1 MRKIGTYRSMNSIFG
16 NIDDLFLFCT
26 VVEEGS
32 LLSASKRLQL
42 PVSTMSRR
50 LAALEERL
58 SIRLLEKKGREL
70 VATKD
75 GEAAFAALSS
85 GMESLHQ
92 GFSSLLEE
100 RDAIQGKIKL
110 AVPHNF
116 YSGFLRPTVEQ
127 YLTQYP
133 NVQLNLIL
141 SQQQVVPETDR
152 DLLITFQISDMDGM
166 IARPLFTAKHGFFAS
181 QEYLDSRDEIKN
193 PDDLEHQEWINVDD
207 VFDIPLYKSDRLE
220 QMVTIKP
227 KFIVNDISAVAAA
240 AQKGLGIASLP
251 FRHVSPEMNLIQVLP
266 EYHRG
271 DRQAYLVYKERKY
284 QPKALTLLIG
294 TLIESVQSFHH
305 DELS

>member
-1 MRKIGTYRSMNSIFG
+1 MNSIFG
-16 NIDDLFLFCT
+16 NIDDLFLFCA

-50 LAALEERL
+50 LTALEERL

-92 GFSSLLEE
+92 GFSCLLEE

-152 DLLITFQISDMDGM
+152 DLLITFKISDMDGM
-166 IARPLFTAKHGFFAS
+166 IARPLFKAKHGFFAS
-181 QEYLDSRDEIKN
+181 QEYLDSREEIKN

-227 KFIVNDISAVAAA
+227 KFIVNDIYAVAAA

-251 FRHVSPEMNLIQVLP
+251 FRHVSPKMNLIQVLP
-266 EYHRG
+266 E
-271 DRQAYLVYKERKY
+271 
-284 QPKALTLLIG
+284 
-294 TLIESVQSFHH
+294 
-305 DELS
+305 

>member
-1 MRKIGTYRSMNSIFG
+1 MNSIFG
-16 NIDDLFLFCT
+16 NIDDLFLFCA

-50 LAALEERL
+50 LTALEDRL
-58 SIRLLEKKGREL
+58 NIRLLEKKGREL

-85 GMESLHQ
+85 GMESIHQ
-92 GFSSLLEE
+92 GFSSLLEG

-116 YSGFLRPTVEQ
+116 YGGFLRSTVEQ
-127 YLTQYP
+127 FLTEHP

-152 DLLITFQISDMDGM
+152 DLLITFQISEMDGM
-166 IARPLFTAKHGFFAS
+166 IARPLFKAKHGFFAS
-181 QEYLDSRDEIKN
+181 QEYLDSHGAITK
-193 PDDLEHQEWINVDD
+193 PDDLEHQDWINVDD
-207 VFDIPLYKSDRLE
+207 VFDMPLYKSDRLA
-220 QMVTIKP
+220 QMITIKP
-227 KFIVNDISAVAAA
+227 KFIVNDILAVAAA

-284 QPKALTLLIG
+284 QPKALTLLIDA
-294 TLIESVQSFHH
+294 LIESVRSFHR
-305 DELS
+305 DDLVK

>member
-1 MRKIGTYRSMNSIFG
+1 
-16 NIDDLFLFCT
+16 
-26 VVEEGS
+26 
-32 LLSASKRLQL
+32 
-42 PVSTMSRR
+42 
-50 LAALEERL
+50 
-58 SIRLLEKKGREL
+58 
-70 VATKD
+70 
-75 GEAAFAALSS
+75 
-85 GMESLHQ
+85 
-92 GFSSLLEE
+92 
-100 RDAIQGKIKL
+100 
-110 AVPHNF
+110 
-116 YSGFLRPTVEQ
+116 
-127 YLTQYP
+127 
-133 NVQLNLIL
+133 VQLNLIL

-193 PDDLEHQEWINVDD
+193 LDDLEHQEWINVDD

-271 DRQAYLVYKERKY
+271 DRQAYLVYIERNY
-284 QPKALTLLIG
+284 QTKALTLLIG

>member
-1 MRKIGTYRSMNSIFG
+1 MSSIFG

-50 LAALEERL
+50 LTALEERL

-75 GEAAFAALSS
+75 GEVAFSALSS

-92 GFSSLLEE
+92 GFSCLLEE

-166 IARPLFTAKHGFFAS
+166 IARQLFKAKHGFFAS
-181 QEYLDSRDEIKN
+181 PEYLDSHEAIKK
-193 PDDLEHQEWINVDD
+193 PDDLEQQSWISVDE
-207 VFDIPLYKSDRLE
+207 VFDMPLYKSDRLE

-227 KFIVNDISAVAAA
+227 KFIVNDIHAVAAA
-240 AQKGLGIASLP
+240 AQKGLGVASLP
-251 FRHVSPEMNLIQVLP
+251 FRHVSPDMNLIQVLP

-284 QPKALTLLIG
+284 QPKALTLLIDA
-294 TLIESVQSFHH
+294 LIECFQSVHS
-305 DELS
+305 DEFSQMKRRKK

>member
-1 MRKIGTYRSMNSIFG
+1 MNSIFG

-50 LAALEERL
+50 LTALEERL

-220 QMVTIKP
+220 QIVTIKP
-227 KFIVNDISAVAAA
+227 KFIVNDIFAVAAA

-284 QPKALTLLIG
+284 QPKALTLLID

>member
-1 MRKIGTYRSMNSIFG
+1 MNSIFG

-50 LAALEERL
+50 LTALEERL

-141 SQQQVVPETDR
+141 SQQQVVPQTDR

-166 IARPLFTAKHGFFAS
+166 IARPLFKAKHGFFAS
-181 QEYLDSRDEIKN
+181 QAYLDSRGPIIK
-193 PDDLEHQEWINVDD
+193 PEDLEHQDWINVDD
-207 VFDIPLYKSDRLE
+207 VFDMPLYKAGHLE

-227 KFIVNDISAVAAA
+227 KFIVNDIHAVAAA

-251 FRHVSPEMNLIQVLP
+251 FRHVDPEMNLVQVLP

-284 QPKALTLLIG
+284 QPKALTLLIEA
-294 TLIESVQSFHH
+294 LIKSVQSFHS

>member
-1 MRKIGTYRSMNSIFG
+1 MNSIFG

-50 LAALEERL
+50 LTALEERL

-100 RDAIQGKIKL
+100 RDAIQGKVKL

-141 SQQQVVPETDR
+141 SQQQVVPKTDR

-166 IARPLFTAKHGFFAS
+166 IARPLFKAKHGFFAS
-181 QEYLDSRDEIKN
+181 QTYLESREPIVK
-193 PDDLEHQEWINVDD
+193 PQDLEHQDWINVDD
-207 VFDIPLYKSDRLE
+207 VFDMPLYKAGHLE
-220 QMVTIKP
+220 QMVTSRP
-227 KFIVNDISAVAAA
+227 KFIVNDIRAVAAA

-251 FRHVSPEMNLIQVLP
+251 FRHVDPEMNLVQVLP

-284 QPKALTLLIG
+284 QPKALTLLIEA
-294 TLIESVQSFHH
+294 LIKSVQSFHS